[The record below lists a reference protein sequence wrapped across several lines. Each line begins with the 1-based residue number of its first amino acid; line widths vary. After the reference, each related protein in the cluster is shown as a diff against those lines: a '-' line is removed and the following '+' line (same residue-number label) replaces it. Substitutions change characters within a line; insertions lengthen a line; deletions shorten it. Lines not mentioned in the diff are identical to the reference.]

1 MQKICF
7 IARGRQP
14 QQQQWFA
21 QQCGFQ
27 RQLLVKYRRWYQL
40 AELELQQQQCQ
51 HEQQQPRKRL
61 FCPLP

>member
-14 QQQQWFA
+14 QQQQCHA

-27 RQLLVKYRRWYQL
+27 RQLLVKYRRWYQF

-51 HEQQQPRKRL
+51 HEQQQPGERKL
-61 FCPLP
+61 CALP